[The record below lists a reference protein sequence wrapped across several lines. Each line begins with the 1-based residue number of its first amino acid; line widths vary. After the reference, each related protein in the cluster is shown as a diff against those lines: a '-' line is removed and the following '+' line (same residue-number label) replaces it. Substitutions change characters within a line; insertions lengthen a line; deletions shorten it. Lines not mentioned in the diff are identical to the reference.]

1 MIDILQVK
9 THMGRKIGKKESN
22 SLLDHIYDL
31 GQKISQFFK
40 IESLKYL
47 HSFYILEKVKLL

>member
-9 THMGRKIGKKESN
+9 THMGRKIGKKK
-22 SLLDHIYDL
+22 SLFDHIFDL

-47 HSFYILEKVKLL
+47 HSFYILEK